1 MSRSPFA
8 AFTNALLRFQVASG
22 ALETDANGNLRPG
35 VAVIEVEAM
44 LKQKND
50 ANFNR
55 GLARETLPG
64 VDSVSIFLQ
73 GKITNVVGATA
84 GQELTLPSVITPD
97 SPCAATWN
105 GINGQFLLEYTA
117 PKPILS
123 ALKIDLVNQIRG
135 YFLPGSFVVEGEPWQ
150 PSPTPAPETT
160 TGQYSDPIAASA
172 SLSALRVVIV
182 NESGLLAYADSATPA
197 HAFRVVGLLAS
208 AVSSGESVAVL
219 IDGLIAD
226 SGWNWTIGSPI
237 FIGANGV
244 LTQTPPESGFLQQVA
259 TPITATQIDFELQ
272 EPILL

>member
-35 VAVIEVEAM
+35 VAVVEVEAM
-44 LKQKND
+44 LKQKRD
-50 ANFNR
+50 
-55 GLARETLPG
+55 LKKEPQPG
-64 VDSVSIFLQ
+64 VDSSAIWLE
-73 GKITNVVGATA
+73 GKITNVLGAAA
-84 GQELTLPSVITPD
+84 GLDLTLPSVVTPD
-97 SPCAATWN
+97 SPCAATIN
-105 GINGQFLLEYTA
+105 GINGQFWLEYTA

-135 YFLPGSFVVEGEPWQ
+135 YFLPGSFAVEGEPWN
-150 PSPTPAPETT
+150 PSPAPETT

-182 NESGLLAYADSATPA
+182 NESGQLAYADSATAA
-197 HAFRVVGLLAS
+197 HAFRVVGLLPS
-208 AVSSGESVAVL
+208 AVSSGESIAVL

-226 SGWNWTIGSPI
+226 ATWNWTIGSPI

-244 LTQTPPESGFLQQVA
+244 LTQSPPETGFLQQVA
-259 TPITATQIDFELQ
+259 TPITATQIDFEIQ